1 MQTAHPL
8 LKQISRYFK
17 GCIELPK
24 PTQGK
29 KQFILCPISSGID
42 STAVAIVMGLL
53 FPELPVV
60 YIHTDTGIEVSG
72 TSDAIDK
79 IERFTGKQ
87 VLRIK
92 PPLSLL
98 DYIEA
103 NGNYLPSQRQRFCT
117 QVAKIKPYKALIKAL
132 EAKHPDAEF
141 ISLVGIRADEPSREG
156 MVWTGKGNITS
167 VFPLKMLGLDKQA
180 VNRIVAESVGIPH
193 YYAARSR
200 SGCHT
205 CFFMRRSEIVEMIQR
220 EVEGMRQAAKTEC
233 LPEDYKAIVCKMP
246 KSVSQRTGVA
256 RNWLKMAMPTE
267 LGGHKLQ
274 WHNER
279 GVVRHGKAQDDL
291 FSLGNKTFYVAVE
304 HHYHSGVSG
313 HEVHYQRLI
322 TYSSSLGGLKKALKH
337 HWLHRLNTRDLFQ
350 VDSEAEIRD
359 RMKVGIYVIDV
370 FNGESELPMPP
381 KSVYTWQSD
390 GQPIA
395 LIKKTSAMLE
405 NVLLEEGLVQEARA
419 GDSWAQRQ
427 LFKLKLGGRAG
438 EILHGSLYEPMQL
451 SELVTDIDITDAPV
465 MCNACSR

>member
-24 PTQGK
+24 PTPGK

-53 FPELPVV
+53 FPELPIV

-132 EAKHPDAEF
+132 ELKHPDAEF

-156 MVWTGKGNITS
+156 MVWTEGNITS

-205 CFFMRRSEIVEMIQR
+205 CFFMRRSEIVEMIHR

-246 KSVSQRTGVA
+246 KSVTERTGVA

-279 GVVRHGKAQDDL
+279 GVVRHGAGPERVIQT
-291 FSLGNKTFYVAVE
+291 GI
-304 HHYHSGVSG
+304 GPI
-313 HEVHYQRLI
+313 EVRRQ
-322 TYSSSLGGLKKALKH
+322 K
-337 HWLHRLNTRDLFQ
+337 
-350 VDSEAEIRD
+350 VRD
-359 RMKVGIYVIDV
+359 RATGLPVEAKIRFTSNILPKWARRSALRPWRRLRLAWAVSWGPCLRWKISALPNSMAKTRWYMK
-370 FNGESELPMPP
+370 
-381 KSVYTWQSD
+381 
-390 GQPIA
+390 
-395 LIKKTSAMLE
+395 
-405 NVLLEEGLVQEARA
+405 R
-419 GDSWAQRQ
+419 
-427 LFKLKLGGRAG
+427 
-438 EILHGSLYEPMQL
+438 
-451 SELVTDIDITDAPV
+451 
-465 MCNACSR
+465 

>member
-24 PTQGK
+24 PTPGK

-42 STAVAIVMGLL
+42 STAVAIVMGLQ
-53 FPELPVV
+53 FPELPIV
-60 YIHTDTGIEVSG
+60 YIHTDTGIEVAG
-72 TSDAIDK
+72 TADAIDK
-79 IERFTGKQ
+79 IEQFTGHQ

-117 QVAKIKPYKALIKAL
+117 QVAKIKPFKALIKAL
-132 EAKHPDAEF
+132 ELKHPDAEF

-156 MVWTGKGNITS
+156 MVWREGNITS
-167 VFPLKMLGLDKQA
+167 VFPLKMLGLNKQD
-180 VNRIVAESVGIPH
+180 VNRIVAETVGIPH
-193 YYAARSR
+193 YYSGRSR
-200 SGCHT
+200 SGCFS
-205 CFFMRRSEIVEMIQR
+205 CIFMRRSELIEMIRR
-220 EVEGMRQAAKTEC
+220 EEGIHQASNTEC
-233 LPEDYKAIVCKMP
+233 LPEDYKEIVCTIP
-246 KSVSQRTGVA
+246 KSVSERTGIA
-256 RNWLKMAMPTE
+256 RNWLRMAIPTE
-267 LGGHKLQ
+267 LGGHKLH

-279 GVVRHGKAQDDL
+279 GVVRHGKVQDDL
-291 FSLGNKTFYVAVE
+291 FSAGNKTFYVAVE
-304 HHYHSGVSG
+304 HHYQPGISG

-350 VDSEAEIRD
+350 VDSEAELRD
-359 RMKVGIYVIDV
+359 RMKVGIYVVDV
-370 FNGESELPMPP
+370 FNGEAELPMPP
-381 KSVYTWQSD
+381 SSVYTWQQD
-390 GQPIA
+390 GQPIE

-405 NVLLEEGLVQEARA
+405 DVLLEEGLVQDARF

-427 LFKLKLGGRAG
+427 LFKLGGNRTG
-438 EILHGSLYEPMQL
+438 EILHGSLYEPMKL
-451 SELVTDIDITDAPV
+451 SDLVSDIDITDAPV